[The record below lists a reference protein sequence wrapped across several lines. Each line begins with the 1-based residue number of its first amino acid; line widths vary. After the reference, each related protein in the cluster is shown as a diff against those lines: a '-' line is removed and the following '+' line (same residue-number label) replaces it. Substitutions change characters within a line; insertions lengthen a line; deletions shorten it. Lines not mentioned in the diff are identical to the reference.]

1 VLRYSLFL
9 LCATIWAQ
17 DTRVIL
23 LGTGTPNP
31 EPQRM
36 GPAVA
41 VVSGD
46 RVYLVDCG
54 PGVVRRAA
62 EAGLKMEQ
70 LTRVFVTHLH
80 SDHTA
85 GYPDLILTPPNSGR
99 SEPLEAFGPLGLRTM
114 TAHIMAAWKEDLD
127 IRLHGTQPVSP
138 DGFVVKAHD
147 VKPGQVYRD
156 AAMRVVAFAVE
167 HGAWKHAYG
176 YRFEAPD
183 KTIVIS
189 GDTTYSNNLILAA
202 KGCDILVHEVYSE
215 KGLAN
220 RTPDWQRYHSAYH
233 TSAPDVGRVAAEVR
247 PKKLVLYH
255 LLPMGETSEE
265 LVGEVH
271 RHFDGEVIYGSD
283 LDVIR

>member
-1 VLRYSLFL
+1 VLRYSLLL
-9 LCATIWAQ
+9 LCAAAWAQ

-41 VVSGD
+41 VVSGEH
-46 RVYLVDCG
+46 VYLVDCG

-62 EAGLKMEQ
+62 EAGLQMEQ

-99 SEPLEAFGPLGLRTM
+99 VEPLEAYGPPGLRAM
-114 TAHIMAAWKEDLD
+114 TAHVMAAWKEDLD
-127 IRLHGTQPVSP
+127 IRLHGTQPVVP
-138 DGFVVKAHD
+138 RGFMVEAHD

-156 AAMRVVAFAVE
+156 PGMRIVAFAVD
-167 HGAWKHAYG
+167 HGGWKHAYG

-183 KTIVIS
+183 KTVVIS
-189 GDTTYSNNLILAA
+189 GDTTYSKTLIAAA

-233 TSAPDVGRVAAEVR
+233 TSGPDVGRVAAEVK

-255 LLPMGETSEE
+255 LLPMGQTREE
-265 LVGEVH
+265 LLDEVR
-271 RHFDGEVIYGSD
+271 RHFDGEIVYGND